1 MGYATLYDPDTDVD
15 RWYTDATAASLTNW
29 VRPGDRVLEL
39 GCATGR
45 MTAALVGA
53 GATVTAVDRESE
65 YLDRAEAR
73 GLAGVHWVR
82 ADIEPALLASL
93 AGGWPEQFDHVVLAN
108 VVHELDDPVGTMA
121 SLTPA
126 LAPAGLL
133 HVSLQNPSSLHRLVG
148 FATGAIDVLRA
159 ISERGERFE
168 TRRLY
173 DLFELRALCRRAGL
187 REVHHEGV
195 MLKPLPNA
203 ALGEL
208 DDSTMDGFV
217 AAGRYLSELAAM
229 HYLILRSA
237 DGGR

>member
-121 SLTPA
+121 SLT
-126 LAPAGLL
+126 
-133 HVSLQNPSSLHRLVG
+133 SSLHRLVG
-148 FATGAIDVLRA
+148 FATGAIEDLRA

-168 TRRLY
+168 TLRLY